1 MGRSKVVLPCSSQVE
16 GRWPEKCESCLAV
29 LERKPAFISQQE
41 FSCQVVRL
49 HERVAND
56 IQKVAQKLEVKSLKR
71 KGEFPPLSDG
81 AAPKKV
87 GKGSPTKVEL
97 VDDADEPAG
106 ASIVLIENGM
116 AENALVLQPTEV
128 DAWDDVLMIKSELA
142 RSGCV
147 LFSDVFVFLNGFWI
161 STRIKRVGQRLG
173 RSNLKWL

>member
-1 MGRSKVVLPCSSQVE
+1 M
-16 GRWPEKCESCLAV
+16 
-29 LERKPAFISQQE
+29 
-41 FSCQVVRL
+41 VRL

-87 GKGSPTKVEL
+87 GKGSPTQVEL

-128 DAWDDVLMIKSELA
+128 DAWDDVLMIKSKLA

-147 LFSDVFVFLNGFWI
+147 LFSDVFVFLNGF
-161 STRIKRVGQRLG
+161 
-173 RSNLKWL
+173 